1 MFAANDLIFLLPL
14 TLVVGWLLDHRR
26 DAFYSFAVVVISLL
40 FSYSIGLFYHHPAPY
55 QVHPTTTA
63 ASGSPENS
71 FPSQHATATV
81 AFALGVLRRRFI
93 VTGMV
98 FVVIAGLVSVAR
110 VVVGYHW
117 TVDILAGGFAGGMGL
132 VLTELGASYVAW
144 VGDLCINFDDNLR
157 EIAGLN

>member
-14 TLVVGWLLDHRR
+14 TLVIGWVLDYRR

-40 FSYSIGLFYHHPAPY
+40 FSYGMGLFYHHPAPY
-55 QVHPTTTA
+55 QVHPRATA

-81 AFALGVLRRRFI
+81 AFALGVLRRRLF
-93 VTGMV
+93 VTGICFAIV
-98 FVVIAGLVSVAR
+98 AGLVSVAR

-117 TVDILAGGFAGGMGL
+117 TVDILAGAMAGGIGL
-132 VLTELGASYVAW
+132 SLTELGAQYINQIA
-144 VGDLCINFDDNLR
+144 DACIGIDENLR
-157 EIAGLN
+157 EIAGFN